1 MVPAKVPA
9 LEGLTDL
16 GQEDLNTASQTSVYG
31 RLQYRTEEPTEVK
44 LNSAEGR
51 TGGVR
56 WIELG
61 RVKGGVREV
70 TS

>member
-1 MVPAKVPA
+1 MVPARVPA

-16 GQEDLNTASQTSVYG
+16 GQDLNTASQTSVYG

-44 LNSAEGR
+44 LNSALGR

-56 WIELG
+56 WTDLG